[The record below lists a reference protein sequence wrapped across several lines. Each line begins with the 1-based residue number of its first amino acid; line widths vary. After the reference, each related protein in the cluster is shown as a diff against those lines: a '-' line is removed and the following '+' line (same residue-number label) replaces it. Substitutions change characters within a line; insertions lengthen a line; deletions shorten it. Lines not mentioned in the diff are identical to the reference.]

1 MKVLSVDDRDENLYL
16 METLLRTA
24 GFEVVNAHNGAEAL
38 ELLDGTRFD
47 LIVSDALMPQMDGF
61 QLCREVRARP
71 AYAQTPFVFY
81 SGNYTD
87 PKDAELARRV
97 GATRYL
103 VKPLEPARLVALL
116 TEICEQHRDF
126 PVPAPAGQQD
136 EGEFLKR
143 HNERL
148 FEKLGEKVHDY
159 DLIAER
165 LQRSYEDKVREITER
180 LNAEQSL
187 RSNQERYRIVVG
199 SLAEGILQA
208 ERPGRLVTCNESA
221 CRLLGMAQEKLLSL
235 GLDAPE
241 WDLVDEEGVPLARG
255 AHPLLECLAT
265 GRGRDDLVLGLRHKD
280 APTLWIRAATRPCE
294 NDRQGRATLAVMSFS
309 DITRQREDERRLRE
323 QAHILDNSH
332 EAIVITDADSVVH
345 RWNRGAERLYGWTA
359 AEAIGRREWELY
371 AHMPYTS
378 PLRKLTE
385 KGAFEAEYR
394 HVTKDSRELIVQGRF
409 TPILDREGRTTGVMA
424 FYADITERKQLEEQ
438 FLRAQRLESIGILAG
453 GVAHDLNNILA
464 PILLAIPVVRMRLQD
479 KQGLQLLDTMEA
491 SATRGAQIVRQI
503 LNFSRGLR
511 SEKGLMQPRHLL
523 KEIAEIMQE
532 TFPRNITVDADIPR
546 SLHGING
553 DGTQLHQ
560 VLMNLCVNA
569 RDAMQRGG
577 TLSLR
582 AENVEIGET
591 DLKDC
596 PDASTGSYV
605 RISVAD
611 TGTGIEPELIPRL
624 FEPFFTTKEIGKG
637 TGLGLSTV
645 SSIVEQHAGFV
656 TVSSRVGEGSCFSVH
671 LPAIEKASEQ
681 EPAVRQELP
690 RGQGERILVI
700 DDEFA
705 IRHICEELLG
715 AHGYEVISAESGKQG
730 LSLLREQLQY
740 VAAVITDLSMPT
752 MSGAEFIPL
761 ARGLKPSL
769 KIIAMSGTLPS
780 GEHKSPAGIIADAF
794 LTKPFA
800 AAHLLRTVQEVLD
813 D

>member
-16 METLLRTA
+16 METLLRSA

-38 ELLDGTRFD
+38 GFLDGTRFD
-47 LIVSDALMPQMDGF
+47 LIISDVLMPHMDGF
-61 QLCREVRARP
+61 QLCREVRSRP

-87 PKDAELARRV
+87 PKDAELARRL
-97 GATRYL
+97 GASRYL
-103 VKPLEPARLVALL
+103 VKPLDPARLVSVL
-116 TEICEQHRDF
+116 TELCEQQLNC
-126 PVPAPAGQQD
+126 PVPAPAAQQD

-148 FEKLGEKVHDY
+148 FEKLGEKVQEY
-159 DLIAER
+159 DLMSER

-187 RSNQERYRIVVG
+187 RSNEERYRAVVS

-221 CRLLGMAQEKLLSL
+221 CRLLGMDQQLLL
-235 GLDAPE
+235 GLALDAPE
-241 WDLVDEEGVPLARG
+241 WDLVDEDGAPLPAGR
-255 AHPLLECLAT
+255 HPLLECLSS
-265 GRGRDDLVLGLRHKD
+265 GEGRDNLVLGLRRKD
-280 APTLWIRAATRPCE
+280 APTLWIRAATRPCQA
-294 NDRQGRATLAVMSFS
+294 DRQGRATLAVMSFA
-309 DITRQREDERRLRE
+309 DITGQREDERRLRE

-332 EAIVITDADSVVH
+332 EAIIITDGDGVVRH
-345 RWNRGAERLYGWTA
+345 WNRGAERLYGWNA
-359 AEAIGRREWELY
+359 AEAEGRREWELY

-394 HVTKDSRELIVQGRF
+394 HVTKESRELIVQGRF
-409 TPILDREGRTTGVMA
+409 TPIQDREGRTTGVMA
-424 FYADITERKQLEEQ
+424 FYADITEKKQLEEQ

-453 GVAHDLNNILA
+453 GIAHDLNNILA
-464 PILLAIPVVRMRLQD
+464 PILLAIPVVRMRVQE
-479 KQGLQLLDTMEA
+479 KQGIQLLDTMEA

-511 SEKGLMQPRHLL
+511 SERGLMQPRHLL

-532 TFPRNITVDADIPR
+532 TFPRNIAVDADIPR

-569 RDAMQRGG
+569 RDAMPRGG
-577 TLSLR
+577 TLTLR
-582 AENVEIGET
+582 ADNVELREE
-591 DLKDC
+591 DLREA
-596 PDASTGSYV
+596 PNAGPGTYV
-605 RISVAD
+605 RISVID

-624 FEPFFTTKEIGKG
+624 FEPFFTTKEFGKG

-645 SSIVEQHAGFV
+645 HSIIEQHQGFV
-656 TVSSRVGEGSCFSVH
+656 SVSSRVGEGSCFSIH
-671 LPAIEKASEQ
+671 LPAVEKALVQ
-681 EPAVRQELP
+681 EPIDREELP

-715 AHGYEVISAESGKQG
+715 AQGYEVVSAESGKQALG
-730 LSLLREQLQY
+730 VLREQLDSI
-740 VAAVITDLSMPT
+740 VAVITDLSMPT
-752 MSGAEFIPL
+752 MSGSEFIPL

-769 KIIAMSGTLPS
+769 KIIAMSGTLPT
-780 GEHKSPAGIIADAF
+780 GEHKSPAGVIADAF

-800 AAHLLRTVQEVLD
+800 AAQLLHTVQEVLD
-813 D
+813 E

>member
-16 METLLRTA
+16 METLLRSA
-24 GFEVVNAHNGAEAL
+24 GFEVVNAHNGVEAL
-38 ELLDGTRFD
+38 ELLDGTHFD
-47 LIVSDALMPQMDGF
+47 LIISDVLMPQMDGF
-61 QLCREVRARP
+61 QLCRELRSRP

-103 VKPLEPARLVALL
+103 VKPLEPAHLISLL
-116 TEICEQHRDF
+116 TEICDQHLSF
-126 PVPAPAGQQD
+126 PVPAPVAQQD
-136 EGEFLKR
+136 EGEFLKS

-148 FEKLGEKVHDY
+148 FEKLGEKVEENS
-159 DLIAER
+159 LITER

-187 RSNQERYRIVVG
+187 R
-199 SLAEGILQA
+199 
-208 ERPGRLVTCNESA
+208 
-221 CRLLGMAQEKLLSL
+221 
-235 GLDAPE
+235 
-241 WDLVDEEGVPLARG
+241 
-255 AHPLLECLAT
+255 
-265 GRGRDDLVLGLRHKD
+265 
-280 APTLWIRAATRPCE
+280 
-294 NDRQGRATLAVMSFS
+294 
-309 DITRQREDERRLRE
+309 E
-323 QAHILDNSH
+323 QAHILANSH
-332 EAIVITDADSVVH
+332 EAIIVTDGESVVRH
-345 RWNRGAERLYGWTA
+345 WNRGAERLYGWTA

-371 AHMPYTS
+371 AHMPYIS
-378 PLRKLTE
+378 PLRKLTD

-409 TPILDREGRTTGVMA
+409 TPVEDREGRTTGVMA
-424 FYADITERKQLEEQ
+424 FYADITEKKQLEEQ

-464 PILLAIPVVRMRLQD
+464 PILLAIPVVRMRVQD

-532 TFPRNITVDADIPR
+532 TFPRNISIDADIPR

-569 RDAMQRGG
+569 RDAMPRGG
-577 TLSLR
+577 TLTLK
-582 AENVEIGET
+582 AENIELGEAE
-591 DLKDC
+591 LSGC
-596 PDASTGSYV
+596 HDASPGSYV
-605 RISVAD
+605 RISVID
-611 TGTGIEPELIPRL
+611 TGTGIEPDLIPKL
-624 FEPFFTTKEIGKG
+624 FEPFFTTKEVGKG

-645 SSIVEQHAGFV
+645 RSIVDQHKGFV
-656 TVSSRVGEGSCFSVH
+656 TVSSRLGEGSCFSVH
-671 LPAIEKASEQ
+671 LPAVEKAREL
-681 EPAVRQELP
+681 EPVERQELP

-715 AHGYEVISAESGKQG
+715 AHGYEVVSAESGQQALG
-730 LSLLREQLQY
+730 LLREQLEY
-740 VAAVITDLSMPT
+740 IAAVITDISMPI

-769 KIIAMSGTLPS
+769 KIIAMSGTLPAS
-780 GEHKSPAGIIADAF
+780 DNKSPAGIIADAF